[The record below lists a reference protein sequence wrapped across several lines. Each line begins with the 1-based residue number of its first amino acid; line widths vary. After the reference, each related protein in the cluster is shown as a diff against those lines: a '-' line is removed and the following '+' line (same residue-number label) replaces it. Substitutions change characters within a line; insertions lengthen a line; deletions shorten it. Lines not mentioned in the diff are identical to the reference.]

1 MAVNKVNHF
10 HFQRF
15 IIKCLVKHYYTY
27 HHGCRKRRLDKKYHK
42 LQTSRF
48 SSHLH
53 RRQEPS
59 NSPYYCKDEIWTFLK
74 KKNSDLCLFCFF
86 LQLNPYQL
94 IIRFFNIFRTYGC
107 NVYILLKFFIYNT
120 FFKNI
125 YKNIKHL

>member
-1 MAVNKVNHF
+1 MDVENVVWT
-10 HFQRF
+10 RS
-15 IIKCLVKHYYTY
+15 IISYKHQDSQVICTGVKNPVTVHITV
-27 HHGCRKRRLDKKYHK
+27 KMK
-42 LQTSRF
+42 F
-48 SSHLH
+48 
-53 RRQEPS
+53 EP
-59 NSPYYCKDEIWTFLK
+59 FLK
-74 KKNSDLCLFCFF
+74 KKILICVCFFF